1 MLAGLAALAR
11 LAADR
16 YYVRRLSINLAPGVG
31 HWRAVMLRLD
41 PCRGL
46 LAALLVLPL
55 AGCANGPRPP
65 AALAA
70 RRPLD
75 QAWDQLA
82 ADTELASHDVP
93 ALDGSLPAPVPRFQ
107 QAIADRLGSPGHKS
121 VRDEDLPVYALP
133 LPENFAVG
141 NALSKFFDDLK
152 EPFVGPQAEKPDDG
166 PVKPPPSLP
175 QLVTLTTRQ
184 PSNDRNWIPEHKI
197 LAHAE
202 FDRDQVTIHN
212 VRNAEFFTYRDCIVK
227 HYDKTYD
234 LSKIRSVDFVVVPFS
249 EIKAVAHTLLS
260 FGFEGGEHVGISVEV
275 RLEQGEG
282 YDPALGAFGQFEL
295 IYVIADERDLI
306 PVRVEHRDVDVYVY
320 RSTAPPE
327 MARKLFVDMLKR
339 ANQLYE
345 HPEFYDTLG
354 NNCTTNIVRHINAIA
369 PGKVPYDFRVLLPGY
384 ADKLAYDLGLIDNR
398 LPFEEVKRRAR
409 VNEAVIKYKDH
420 PQFSAKIRGE
430 ASGR

>member
-1 MLAGLAALAR
+1 M
-11 LAADR
+11 
-16 YYVRRLSINLAPGVG
+16 
-31 HWRAVMLRLD
+31 
-41 PCRGL
+41 
-46 LAALLVLPL
+46 
-55 AGCANGPRPP
+55 
-65 AALAA
+65 AA

-75 QAWDQLA
+75 EAFEQLA
-82 ADTELASHDVP
+82 ADADLATHQVP
-93 ALDGSLPAPVPRFQ
+93 TLDGSLPEPVPRFQ
-107 QAIADRLGSPGHKS
+107 QAFASRLGGSPQ
-121 VRDEDLPVYALP
+121 VRSDSQNPISSAEP
-133 LPENFAVG
+133 LPEHYPVADAISRFVEQ
-141 NALSKFFDDLK
+141 LQ
-152 EPFVGPQAEKPDDG
+152 EPFLGPPADKPPEG

-184 PSNDRNWIPEHKI
+184 PSNDRNWIPEHRV

-202 FDRDQVTIHN
+202 FKGDQVTIHN
-212 VRNAEFFTYRDCIVK
+212 VRNAEFLTYRDCIVK
-227 HYDKTYD
+227 HDDRTYD
-234 LSKIRSVDFVVVPFS
+234 LSKIRTVDFVVVPFA
-249 EIKAVAHTLLS
+249 EIKSVAHTLLS
-260 FGFEGGEHVGISVEV
+260 FGFEDGEHVGISVEV

-320 RSTAPPE
+320 RSTATPE

-369 PGKVPYDFRVLLPGY
+369 PGKVPYDYRVLLPGY

-409 VNEAVIKYKDH
+409 VNEAVVKYKDH

-430 ASGR
+430 AIRR

>member
-1 MLAGLAALAR
+1 MASSLFL
-11 LAADR
+11 
-16 YYVRRLSINLAPGVG
+16 
-31 HWRAVMLRLD
+31 
-41 PCRGL
+41 RGL
-46 LAALLVLPL
+46 LAAAASLIV

-70 RRPLD
+70 RQPLD

-82 ADTELASHDVP
+82 ADAQLSSHEIP
-93 ALDGSLPAPVPRFQ
+93 AMDGSLPQPVPRFQ
-107 QAIADRLGSPGHKS
+107 QAIAARLGTDRRSSSG
-121 VRDEDLPVYALP
+121 RDVDPAPADDLPEQYPVADAISQFLD
-133 LPENFAVG
+133 
-141 NALSKFFDDLK
+141 KLK
-152 EPFVGPQAEKPDDG
+152 EPFVGQPAPEKNDG

-175 QLVTLTTRQ
+175 QLVSLTTKK
-184 PSNDRNWIPEHKI
+184 PSNDRDWIPEHKV
-197 LAHAE
+197 LASAE
-202 FDRDQVTIHN
+202 FYGDQVTIHN
-212 VRNAEFFTYRDCIVK
+212 VRNAEFLTYRDCIVK

-249 EIKAVAHTLLS
+249 EVKAVAHTLLS
-260 FGFEGGEHVGISVEV
+260 FGFEGGDYVGISVEV
-275 RLEQGEG
+275 RLENGEG

-320 RSTAPPE
+320 RSTAPPD
-327 MARKLFVDMLKR
+327 MARRLFVDMLKR

-369 PGKVPYDFRVLLPGY
+369 PGKVPYDYRVLLPGY

-398 LPFEEVKRRAR
+398 LPFEELKRRAR
-409 VNEAVIKYKDH
+409 VNDAVLKYKEH
-420 PQFSAKIRGE
+420 PQFSAKIRGQ
-430 ASGR
+430 AAK

>member
-1 MLAGLAALAR
+1 MSPL
-11 LAADR
+11 
-16 YYVRRLSINLAPGVG
+16 Y
-31 HWRAVMLRLD
+31 

-46 LAALLVLPL
+46 LAVLAALLL
-55 AGCANGPRPP
+55 AGCASGPRPP

-70 RRPLD
+70 RKPLD
-75 QAWDQLA
+75 RAWDQLA

-93 ALDGSLPAPVPRFQ
+93 ALDGSLPQPVPRFQ
-107 QAIADRLGSPGHKS
+107 QAIASRLSSRGQTPAGNPNQP
-121 VRDEDLPVYALP
+121 REPIP
-133 LPENFAVG
+133 LPDQYPVADAISQFIEQLKAPFA
-141 NALSKFFDDLK
+141 
-152 EPFVGPQAEKPDDG
+152 GPQPEQPESG

-175 QLVTLTTRQ
+175 QLVSLTTRQ
-184 PSNDRNWIPEHKI
+184 PSNDRDWIPEHKV

-202 FDRDQVTIHN
+202 IHGNLVTIHN

-249 EIKAVAHTLLS
+249 EIKAVAHTLLT
-260 FGFEGGEHVGISVEV
+260 FGFEGGDYVGISVEV
-275 RLEQGEG
+275 RLENGEG
-282 YDPALGAFGQFEL
+282 YDPAMGAFGQYEL

-369 PGKVPYDFRVLLPGY
+369 PDKVPYDYRVLLPGY

-409 VNEAVIKYKDH
+409 VNEAVLKYREH

-430 ASGR
+430 AVAR